1 MKKIMYYIL
10 AFCVLIG
17 FIYINQHWLIVTKYS
32 IVTSKLPKEMNG
44 LKIVQISD
52 LHYATF
58 GDRQKN
64 LIQKVKNEKP
74 DLIFI
79 TGDLVDRFRYDLQ
92 QSLDAVKGF
101 IEIAPV
107 YYITGNHEEE
117 LNVKDEIAE
126 KLTQMGAHV
135 LFNNS
140 DYFVKK
146 DVAIQIVG
154 IDDPISGKNAQE
166 MLDLA
171 LKDDQTYKVLL
182 AHRPEDYKTYEKF
195 GIDLTFNG
203 HEHGGIIRIPGIG
216 GLINHN
222 FDLFPTHIEGIE
234 KSGGLTQVISRG
246 LGNSGPTFRVF
257 NRPEIVVAELWHD
270 QSMQDSK

>member
-1 MKKIMYYIL
+1 MYYIL

-171 LKDDQTYKVLL
+171 LKDDQTYKILL